1 MKAIRQLLLIIIGF
15 ILISVL
21 PVLFYGGGN
30 AELYY
35 LMMNDQGNS
44 FGFYPKEYFLG
55 IYHVF
60 TRIIQQDQWILFV
73 LGKEYQLQGVLA
85 ERYFYSM
92 KVFLFSLGLAVGISF
107 LVSLFISLSSKWM
120 QNAFLSLVNILESLP
135 DVFIIIGIQLTVVMY
150 FRHTG
155 VLIGEIAMTDEEL
168 YLLPV
173 TCLTIVP
180 TVFLIKTIVLLLEEE
195 DQKSYIE
202 LARGKGLNAFQVLV
216 THAIRNVVYSLF
228 YRSKIIFSFMLS
240 NLFILE
246 RLFNMRGIMDLLIWS
261 SGFTFV
267 IISTVIFLPFFL
279 VLTLIEMRMKKSI
292 GLKEDGTYV

>member
-1 MKAIRQLLLIIIGF
+1 MKVLRQLLLIIAGF

-21 PVLFYGGGN
+21 PVLFYGGGKS
-30 AELYY
+30 ELFY
-35 LMMNDQGNS
+35 LMINGNGSS
-44 FGFYPKEYFLG
+44 FGFYPKEYLIG

-60 TRIIQQDQWILFV
+60 TGIFRPDQWNLFV
-73 LGKEYQLQGVLA
+73 LNKEYPLKDVLA
-85 ERYFYSM
+85 GRYVYSM
-92 KVFLFSLGLAVGISF
+92 KVFLFSLSLALGISF
-107 LVSLFISLSSKWM
+107 LVSLFISLTSKWI
-120 QNAFLSLVNILESLP
+120 QRAFLSLVNILESLP
-135 DVFIIIGIQLTVVMY
+135 DVFIIIGIQLAVVVF

-155 VLIGEIAMTDEEL
+155 VLIGEIAMMDEEL

-180 TVFLIKTIVLLLEEE
+180 TVFLIKTIVLLLTEE
-195 DQKSYIE
+195 DQKPYIE
-202 LARGKGLNAFQVLV
+202 LAKGKGLNVYQVVV
-216 THAIRNVVYSLF
+216 THSFRNVVYSLF

-261 SGFTFV
+261 SGLTFV
-267 IISTVIFLPFFL
+267 LISTVIFLPFYL
-279 VLTLIEMRMKKSI
+279 VFTVIEMRLKKSI